1 MCEVEISDGI
11 AEMDGEDQ
19 VGIKVNNFLFFFFF
33 KLNFKLFELAI
44 TSWYNSQ
51 YEEIETSQYE
61 EYITGDQYEE
71 VEEQVIGMH
80 PLDEGNYG

>member
-1 MCEVEISDGI
+1 MSQYD
-11 AEMDGEDQ
+11 
-19 VGIKVNNFLFFFFF
+19 
-33 KLNFKLFELAI
+33 
-44 TSWYNSQ
+44 SQ